1 MANSRSSGS
10 GSETSGTN
18 ANKTF
23 ERTLKSL
30 DSASS
35 EPFHASLIRT
45 ELTNTVPPEFQNDF
59 EDCVSSDDHG
69 SSTHRDNKVGR
80 SSDLSRSVSDDSP
93 SIDDSDGEY
102 QPEHVNTYQHRGLH
116 HTYQHHGLDPLDPQ
130 VIDARCPLHQGGV
143 SLRDI
148 EIDEDHDDSPE
159 DQEEVDV
166 DVDME
171 DVDPE
176 DEDPEDEDGKSA
188 KKRGQARGKKLTA
201 KPVGVVRYHDGELEW
216 FDANYKV
223 WRPAVYHQD
232 IREDLIKDAARWG
245 RYRYRLAR
253 GKDKLD
259 VTAFHPAYAENG
271 PDRDNWPKILFQ
283 YAPTVADFMHT
294 KPPLWQTHDGRVVI
308 DCNNDAMKAY
318 PEIPAT
324 LARNADTWLMLTCMR
339 LNNHIAIQV
348 SSFSNSPPTP
358 TQGPRD
364 FRGRMPGDRKM
375 SMADPLGRNRI
386 SMNMTRF
393 RKFGCCLTWNS
404 IRNVDTQRQYLDK
417 KLPRRCIRLNS
428 TESFRKLFAWEV
440 AESELQD
447 AGKFLKRTRS
457 RQKDTS
463 RARSHSV
470 YNRKLAEFKQLK
482 RTFDRQKLYDLD
494 ADYDTEDKE
503 FAREH
508 SSAQPDDGAEDA
520 IKIEADS
527 AELQLVKPGRRRR
540 SAKASSSSKDV
551 GVLVLPGESSP
562 GSDHQ
567 ENKTRPMCPRKH
579 NEYAGFLSRAPNT
592 VREAQLL
599 YDLLRPTRVHYEKN
613 TGMVAPETYADEC
626 YKCQLADLQNAMI
639 DWHEA
644 HRQFNKLAP
653 AKLIGLQYVEN
664 GELYWNTNWVDTWF
678 GHQPVV
684 NPDDIF

>member
-1 MANSRSSGS
+1 MGKSPSS

-18 ANKTF
+18 ANRTF

-35 EPFHASLIRT
+35 EPVFHTSLIRS
-45 ELTNTVPPEFQNDF
+45 ELTTTVPPEFQNDF
-59 EDCVSSDDHG
+59 EDYVTSDDHG

-80 SSDLSRSVSDDSP
+80 SSDLSRSASDDSH
-93 SIDDSDGEY
+93 SIDDSDDGEY
-102 QPEHVNTYQHRGLH
+102 QPEQVKTYR
-116 HTYQHHGLDPLDPQ
+116 HHGLDPLDPQ
-130 VIDARCPLHQGGV
+130 AIHARYTPDQAGV

-159 DQEEVDV
+159 DHEDVDV
-166 DVDME
+166 DVEENVDME
-171 DVDPE
+171 DVDL
-176 DEDPEDEDGKSA
+176 EDEDGKPA

-201 KPVGVVRYHDGELEW
+201 KPVGVVRYHGGELEW
-216 FDANYKV
+216 FDANHKV
-223 WRPAVYHQD
+223 WSH
-232 IREDLIKDAARWG
+232 
-245 RYRYRLAR
+245 RLAR

-259 VTAFHPAYAENG
+259 VVSLDFKHPLTAVPDTHQTAFHPAYAENG
-271 PDRDNWPKILFQ
+271 PDRDYWPKILFQ

-308 DCNNDAMKAY
+308 DCNNDAMNAY
-318 PEIPAT
+318 PEIPVT

-339 LNNHIAIQV
+339 LNNHIAIQ
-348 SSFSNSPPTP
+348 
-358 TQGPRD
+358 D

-457 RQKDTS
+457 RQKDVS
-463 RARSHSV
+463 RARSQSV
-470 YNRKLAEFKQLK
+470 YNRKLTEFKQLK

-494 ADYDTEDKE
+494 ADYNTEDRE
-503 FAREH
+503 FAKEH
-508 SSAQPDDGAEDA
+508 SSAQQPDDGAEDV
-520 IKIEADS
+520 IKIEAG

-540 SAKASSSSKDV
+540 SAKASSSSQEIR
-551 GVLVLPGESSP
+551 VLSGESSP
-562 GSDHQ
+562 GSDKR
-567 ENKTRPMCPRKH
+567 NKTRPMCPRKH
-579 NEYAGFLSRAPNT
+579 KDYAGFLSRAPNT
-592 VREAQLL
+592 TREAQLL

-613 TGMVAPETYADEC
+613 TGLAAPETYADEC

-639 DWHEA
+639 EWHES
-644 HRQFNKLAP
+644 HRQFKKLAP
-653 AKLIGLQYVEN
+653 AKLIGLQYVES

-678 GHQPVV
+678 GHQPMV